1 MDVIQ
6 EIDAAIAD
14 AQCGQME
21 HDIITTLQLA
31 KAEIERLRSD
41 LRKSA

>member
-1 MDVIQ
+1 MDIIK
-6 EIDAAIAD
+6 EIEAAIED

-31 KAEIERLRSD
+31 KAEIERLRSTA
-41 LRKSA
+41 K